1 MIFLESLFVNRK
13 DSFSLKLVFSIIIIV
28 VSVCILHDNF
38 INVFYSYAQQIERT
52 PGFQDSYWTDKTI
65 AAGNDS
71 NKLEEKEVGPGE
83 GIATL
88 AIVLVNKAQTDI
100 SAIKGYLA
108 LPDEFEAVK
117 HENITNNMTSTN
129 NNYLSNVAIASYDSI
144 VKPGQEFTLY
154 FDIYIKNDAK
164 VGSYHTYLD
173 LVYSKV
179 LSAGD
184 IVVKDIPISYRI
196 PGKELLDLDTKNQFL
211 TPAKTNKV
219 DINIINKGSAVAN
232 NAIITIS
239 NDADKAEESLAS
251 VSESSSGQ
259 SIQQSNSTTANASN
273 TTLSSSADDDQ
284 TDDKITSPSITTFGT
299 LKYDVG
305 NIDPGEMVS
314 INPLIY
320 SSSNAAGTLQ
330 NLVIQISYGNSIGNR
345 ESINYNLGL
354 VVNAEPTES
363 NFNVYV
369 GDDKAEANMNSA
381 QNDLNNKISNNSMIT
396 AGSIEDMIFTIKKS
410 SSQSAIQDVV
420 ISLQPSS
427 ESVKILGPSRWSFDT
442 ITKDIL
448 LNTTLFASEELIG
461 KPVQLNFNLDYLLD
475 GIAKSEKLDVGLYV
489 DGNITVRAYD
499 FEINII
505 GDEPNLVANLL
516 NEGNTE
522 AFFTT
527 AKMIPSSPMK
537 TSNLTSTLN
546 KYDDND
552 GSTRENL
559 VEEYPPLQYLGDLAE
574 NSPLPVSIPLK
585 IPNNTRPGNYPVF
598 IEISYKDNL
607 RNGHNLIV
615 NGTVNYTPQTGN
627 SSNDTG
633 LIFGFINPIILFVM
647 LIVTG
652 IVLYFVIRRFRKKKK
667 NKVIESLADYSDS
680 ENDLDSVLRD
690 SDRSNEQ
697 K

>member
-1 MIFLESLFVNRK
+1 MIFLESLFEDKQR
-13 DSFSLKLVFSIIIIV
+13 SFSLKLVFSIIIIV

-38 INVFYSYAQQIERT
+38 INGFYSYAQQIERT

-100 SAIKGYLA
+100 SAIKGYLS

-129 NNYLSNVAIASYDSI
+129 NNDLSDVAVASYDSI

-164 VGSYHTYLD
+164 VGSYYKYLD

-179 LSAGD
+179 LTAGD

-239 NDADKAEESLAS
+239 NDADKSEESLAS

-259 SIQQSNSTTANASN
+259 SVQQSNSTTANASN
-273 TTLSSSADDDQ
+273 TTLSSSAGDDQ
-284 TDDKITSPSITTFGT
+284 TDDKITNSSITTFGT

-330 NLVIQISYGNSIGNR
+330 NLDIQISYGNSIGNR
-345 ESINYNLGL
+345 ETIDYNLGL

-369 GDDKAEANMNSA
+369 GDDKADTNMDSA

-396 AGSIEDMIFTIKKS
+396 AGSIEDMIFAIKKS

-552 GSTRENL
+552 SSTRENL

-615 NGTVNYTPQTGN
+615 NGTVNYTPQIGN

-633 LIFGFINPIILFVM
+633 LIFGFIYPIILFVM
-647 LIVTG
+647 LIVIG

-667 NKVIESLADYSDS
+667 NKVIESSADYSDS

-690 SDRSNEQ
+690 SDRSDEQ

>member
-1 MIFLESLFVNRK
+1 MIFLEPLFEDK
-13 DSFSLKLVFSIIIIV
+13 QGSFSLKLVFSIIIIV
-28 VSVCILHDNF
+28 LSVCILHNNF
-38 INVFYSYAQQIERT
+38 INGFYSYAQQIERT

-100 SAIKGYLA
+100 SAIKGYLS

-117 HENITNNMTSTN
+117 HENITKNMTSTN
-129 NNYLSNVAIASYDSI
+129 NNDLSNIAIASYDSI

-164 VGSYHTYLD
+164 VGSYYKYLD

-179 LSAGD
+179 LTAGD

-239 NDADKAEESLAS
+239 NDADNAEESLAS

-259 SIQQSNSTTANASN
+259 SVQQRNSTTANASN
-273 TTLSSSADDDQ
+273 TTLSSSASDDQ
-284 TDDKITSPSITTFGT
+284 TEDKITSSSITTFGT

-320 SSSNAAGTLQ
+320 SSSNAAETLQ
-330 NLVIQISYGNSIGNR
+330 NLDIQISYGNSIGNR
-345 ESINYNLGL
+345 ETIDYNLGL

-369 GDDKAEANMNSA
+369 GDDKADTNMDSA

-396 AGSIEDMIFTIKKS
+396 AGSIEDMIFAIKKS

-442 ITKDIL
+442 IIKDIL

-552 GSTRENL
+552 SSTRENL

-598 IEISYKDNL
+598 MEISYKDNL

-615 NGTVNYTPQTGN
+615 NGTVNYTPQIGN

-633 LIFGFINPIILFVM
+633 LIFGFIYPIILFVM
-647 LIVTG
+647 LIVIG

-667 NKVIESLADYSDS
+667 NKVIESSADYSDS

-690 SDRSNEQ
+690 RDRSDER

>member
-1 MIFLESLFVNRK
+1 MIFLESLFEDKQR
-13 DSFSLKLVFSIIIIV
+13 SFSLKLVFSIIIIV

-129 NNYLSNVAIASYDSI
+129 NNDLSNVAIASYDSI

-154 FDIYIKNDAK
+154 FDIDIKNDAK
-164 VGSYHTYLD
+164 VGSYYTYLD

-179 LSAGD
+179 LTAGD

-259 SIQQSNSTTANASN
+259 SVQQSNSTTANASN
-273 TTLSSSADDDQ
+273 TTLTYSADDDQ
-284 TDDKITSPSITTFGT
+284 TDDKIKNPSITTFGT

-330 NLVIQISYGNSIGNR
+330 NLDIQISYGNSIGSR
-345 ESINYNLGL
+345 ETIDYNLGL

-369 GDDKAEANMNSA
+369 GDDKADANMNSA

-396 AGSIEDMIFTIKKS
+396 AGSIEDMTFAIKKS

-448 LNTTLFASEELIG
+448 LNTTLFASDELIG

-552 GSTRENL
+552 SSTRENL

-615 NGTVNYTPQTGN
+615 NGTVNYTPQIGN

-667 NKVIESLADYSDS
+667 NKVIESSADYSDS

>member
-1 MIFLESLFVNRK
+1 MIFLRYPFGDRQYSFLFK
-13 DSFSLKLVFSIIIIV
+13 CVFSIIIAV
-28 VSVCILHDNF
+28 VLICILHGNF
-38 INVFYSYAQQIERT
+38 INGLYSYAQQIERT

-100 SAIKGYLA
+100 SAIKGYLS
-108 LPDEFEAVK
+108 LPNEFNAVK
-117 HENITNNMTSTN
+117 NGNITNNMTSSDN
-129 NNYLSNVAIASYDSI
+129 HNLSNVAVASYDSI

-154 FDIYIKNDAK
+154 FDVYITNDAK
-164 VGSYHTYLD
+164 VGTYYSYLD

-179 LSAGD
+179 LTAGD
-184 IVVKDIPISYRI
+184 IVVKDIPISFRI
-196 PGKELLDLDTKNQFL
+196 PGKELLDVGIKNQYL

-219 DINIINKGSAVAN
+219 DIDIINKGSAVAN

-239 NDADKAEESLAS
+239 NDPNNADESLTS

-259 SIQQSNSTTANASN
+259 SVQQSNSATNNASN
-273 TTLSSSADDDQ
+273 TVSSSSAANNKS
-284 TDDKITSPSITTFGT
+284 DDKITSSSIATFGT

-305 NIDPGEMVS
+305 NIGPGEIIS
-314 INPLIY
+314 ISPTIY
-320 SSSNAAGTLQ
+320 PSSNAAETLQ
-330 NLVIQISYGNSIGNR
+330 NFDIQISYGNSIGNR
-345 ESINYNLGL
+345 ETIDYNLGL
-354 VVNAEPTES
+354 VINAEPIES

-369 GDDKAEANMNSA
+369 GEDVVNTKMDSGE
-381 QNDLNNKISNNSMIT
+381 NDFDNKISNDSTIT
-396 AGSIEDMIFTIKKS
+396 AGSIEDMIFVIKKS
-410 SSQSAIQDVV
+410 STQSAIHDIV

-448 LNTTLFASEELIG
+448 LNTTIFASEELIG

-475 GIAKSEKLDVGLYV
+475 GIAKSEILDVGLYV

-499 FEINII
+499 FEINVI
-505 GDEPNLVANLL
+505 GDDPNLVANLL

-527 AKMIPSSPMK
+527 AKMIPSSSIK
-537 TSNLTSTLN
+537 TSNLTSTSFKDHSN
-546 KYDDND
+546 EN
-552 GSTRENL
+552 GIRGNL

-574 NSPLPVSIPLK
+574 NSPLPVSVPLK

-598 IEISYKDNL
+598 LEISYKDNL
-607 RNGHNLIV
+607 RNDHSLIV
-615 NGTVNYTPQTGN
+615 NGTVSYIPQVGN
-627 SSNDTG
+627 TSNDTG
-633 LIFGFINPIILFVM
+633 LIFGFINPIILSVL
-647 LIVTG
+647 LIVFG
-652 IVLYFVIRRFRKKKK
+652 IVLYFVISRFRKRKK
-667 NKVIESLADYSDS
+667 NRVLESSADSSDS
-680 ENDLDSVLRD
+680 GKDLDSVLRD
-690 SDRSNEQ
+690 KDVSEDY